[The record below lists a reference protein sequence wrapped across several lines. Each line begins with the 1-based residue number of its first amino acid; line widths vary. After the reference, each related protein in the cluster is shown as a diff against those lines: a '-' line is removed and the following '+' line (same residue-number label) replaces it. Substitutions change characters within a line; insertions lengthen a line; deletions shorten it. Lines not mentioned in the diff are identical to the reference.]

1 MLQLQNINVYYG
13 ESHILRD
20 VTFAIEAG
28 QVACLMGRNGVG
40 KTTTL
45 KAVMGLLPVRSG
57 QISLDGT
64 DITRVATDRRARNGL
79 AYVPQG
85 REIIPHL
92 TVRENLQLGFWA
104 RAVKGDGA
112 AEKAAFDEVYQL
124 FPKLTKI
131 LERPGGVLSGGEQQQ
146 LAIGRAILSN
156 PKVLLLD
163 EPTEGIQPSVVDQIE
178 DVIIGFKNSRRF
190 AILLVEQGLH
200 FAARLADA
208 YVIMAKGA
216 VVATGKTSELS
227 AEELMLWS
235 FLVAATGRAM
245 LEVLPQLADG
255 CINYWEA
262 GNWALHDDAAPS
274 GPRCGRSRRRHP
286 RSAILYHSA
295 GEFNARSPSRPARR

>member
-1 MLQLQNINVYYG
+1 MLQLDKVNVYYG
-13 ESHILRD
+13 GSHILRD
-20 VTFAIEAG
+20 VSFAVEPG
-28 QVACLMGRNGVG
+28 QVVCLMGRNGVG

-45 KAVMGLLPVRSG
+45 KAIMGLLPVRSG
-57 QISLDGT
+57 RVKLGEV
-64 DITRVATDRRARNGL
+64 DITKEATDRRARRGL

-104 RAVKGDGA
+104 RSSSSNGA
-112 AEKAAFDEVYQL
+112 SEKAAFEEVFQL
-124 FPKLTKI
+124 FPKLAQI

-178 DVIIGFKNSRRF
+178 DVIIGFKNARRF

-216 VVATGKTSELS
+216 VVAAGKTSELS
-227 AEELMLWS
+227 AEEVKRH
-235 FLVAATGRAM
+235 LV
-245 LEVLPQLADG
+245 V
-255 CINYWEA
+255 
-262 GNWALHDDAAPS
+262 
-274 GPRCGRSRRRHP
+274 
-286 RSAILYHSA
+286 
-295 GEFNARSPSRPARR
+295 

>member
-1 MLQLQNINVYYG
+1 MLRLENVNVYYD

-20 VTFAIEAG
+20 VSFAMEPG

-57 QISLDGT
+57 RVKIGEA
-64 DITRVATDRRARNGL
+64 DITGDATDRRAKLGL

-104 RAVKGDGA
+104 RSSAPNGTT
-112 AEKAAFDEVYQL
+112 EKAAFEEVYQL
-124 FPKLTKI
+124 FPKLTQI
-131 LERPGGVLSGGEQQQ
+131 LDRPGGVLSGGEQQQ
-146 LAIGRAILSN
+146 LAIGRALLSD

-178 DVIIGFKNSRRF
+178 DVIIRFKNQRRF

-216 VVATGKTSELS
+216 VVAAGKASELN
-227 AEELMLWS
+227 EE
-235 FLVAATGRAM
+235 
-245 LEVLPQLADG
+245 EV
-255 CINYWEA
+255 N
-262 GNWALHDDAAPS
+262 
-274 GPRCGRSRRRHP
+274 RH
-286 RSAILYHSA
+286 LTV
-295 GEFNARSPSRPARR
+295 

>member
-1 MLQLQNINVYYG
+1 MLQLDKVNVYYG

-20 VTFAIEAG
+20 VSFAIDPG

-57 QISLDGT
+57 QVKLGTT
-64 DITRVATDRRARNGL
+64 DITRESTDRRAKRGL

-104 RAVKGDGA
+104 RAEGSKGTS
-112 AEKAAFDEVYQL
+112 EKAAFEEVFRL
-124 FPKLTKI
+124 FPKLTQI

-146 LAIGRAILSN
+146 LAIGRALLSD

-178 DVIIGFKNSRRF
+178 DVIIGFKTQRRF
-190 AILLVEQGLH
+190 AILLVEQGLA
-200 FAARLADA
+200 FCRASGRRLRDH
-208 YVIMAKGA
+208 GER
-216 VVATGKTSELS
+216 G
-227 AEELMLWS
+227 
-235 FLVAATGRAM
+235 
-245 LEVLPQLADG
+245 
-255 CINYWEA
+255 
-262 GNWALHDDAAPS
+262 S
-274 GPRCGRSRRRHP
+274 GG
-286 RSAILYHSA
+286 
-295 GEFNARSPSRPARR
+295 GGQNE

>member
-1 MLQLQNINVYYG
+1 MLQLKHLNVYYG

-20 VTFAIEAG
+20 VSFVIEAG

-45 KAVMGLLPVRSG
+45 KAIMGLLPVRSG
-57 QISLDGT
+57 QIALDGT
-64 DITRVATDRRARNGL
+64 DITKAATDRRARSGL

-104 RAVKGDGA
+104 RAEKGDGTV
-112 AEKAAFDEVYQL
+112 EKAAFDEVYQL
-124 FPKLTKI
+124 FPKLTQI

-146 LAIGRAILSN
+146 LAIGRAILSS

-216 VVATGKTSELS
+216 VVAAGRTSELS
-227 AEELMLWS
+227 AEEVKRH
-235 FLVAATGRAM
+235 LV
-245 LEVLPQLADG
+245 V
-255 CINYWEA
+255 
-262 GNWALHDDAAPS
+262 
-274 GPRCGRSRRRHP
+274 
-286 RSAILYHSA
+286 
-295 GEFNARSPSRPARR
+295 